1 MRRGRRRGRRSY
13 QSLNRK
19 EKRFS
24 LDLMKEVLM
33 WAFQIVVVL
42 LFAFVIVYF
51 AGVQIRNIGD
61 SMSPTLEA
69 DDVVLVNRFI
79 YKIKSPK
86 RGDLV
91 VFKPNGNENSHFY
104 IKRVAAE
111 PGDTVQI
118 KGGFLY
124 VNDELVTDLP
134 IATIINAGLAEE
146 PLRVEEDC
154 YFVIGD
160 NPNSSEDSRYADIGN
175 VNIDYI
181 EGKPWYVISGEDKG
195 RLK

>member
-1 MRRGRRRGRRSY
+1 MRRRRRRGRRSY
-13 QSLNRK
+13 RRLEKK
-19 EKRFS
+19 EKRLS
-24 LDLMKEVLM
+24 LDLIKEILS

-42 LFAFVIVYF
+42 LFAFVIVYY
-51 AGVQIRNIGD
+51 AGEQIRNIGD

-79 YKIKSPK
+79 YKIKAPE

-124 VNDELVTDLP
+124 VNEELVTDLP
-134 IATIINAGLAEE
+134 IATITNPGMAEE
-146 PLRVEEDC
+146 PLKVETD
-154 YFVIGD
+154 
-160 NPNSSEDSRYADIGN
+160 
-175 VNIDYI
+175 
-181 EGKPWYVISGEDKG
+181 
-195 RLK
+195 

>member
-1 MRRGRRRGRRSY
+1 MRRRRRRGRRSY
-13 QSLNRK
+13 QSLNKK
-19 EKRFS
+19 EKRIS
-24 LDLMKEVLM
+24 LDLVKEILV

-79 YKIKSPK
+79 YKVRSPK

-91 VFKPNGNENSHFY
+91 VFKPNGNKNSHFY

-134 IATIINAGLAEE
+134 IGTIINAGMAEE
-146 PLRVEEDC
+146 PLRVEENS

-181 EGKPWYVISGEDKG
+181 EGRPWFVISGENKG

>member
-1 MRRGRRRGRRSY
+1 MRRRGRRGRRSY

-19 EKRFS
+19 EKRIS
-24 LDLMKEVLM
+24 LDLIKEILAWM
-33 WAFQIVVVL
+33 FQVVVVL

-79 YKIKSPK
+79 YKVKSPK

-134 IATIINAGLAEE
+134 IAAIINAGMAAE
-146 PLRVEEDC
+146 PLVVEENS

-181 EGKPWYVISGEDKG
+181 EGRPWFVISGENKG

>member
-1 MRRGRRRGRRSY
+1 
-13 QSLNRK
+13 
-19 EKRFS
+19 
-24 LDLMKEVLM
+24 MKEIFV
-33 WAFQIVVVL
+33 WIFQIAVVL
-42 LFAFVIVYF
+42 LFAFVIVYY

-69 DDVVLVNRFI
+69 DDVVLVNRLV
-79 YKIKSPK
+79 YKVKAPK

-134 IATIINAGLAEE
+134 IAAIANPGMAED
-146 PLRVEEDC
+146 PLRVEDDC

-175 VNIDYI
+175 VNRKDI
-181 EGKPWYVISGEDKG
+181 EGKPWFVISGENKG